1 MMKLLAGAFA
11 GFTAMMGGLFGMHD
25 ANRQDDQ
32 QGTSSFP
39 AEQHDGIGSSTDRM
53 HGGTGRGEHMGS
65 TTQDHMF
72 RTASSSDGAMGAQ
85 GARGIIG
92 VVSSVSGSSF
102 VMQGHA
108 GMNSATTTY
117 TVDTSSAKIMKKNVA
132 ISVSDIVA
140 GDTVLVAG
148 PLSGTS
154 IKASI
159 VIDGIPPRSMMQPGS
174 TRREGAGR
182 AKISAEN

>member
-1 MMKLLAGAFA
+1 MMQLLAGAFA
-11 GFTAMMGGLFGMHD
+11 GFAAMMGGLFGMHN
-25 ANRQDDQ
+25 ANHQDDQ

-39 AEQHDGIGSSTDRM
+39 TEQHDGT
-53 HGGTGRGEHMGS
+53 GS

-72 RTASSSDGAMGAQ
+72 RTASSSEGLMGSQ
-85 GARGIIG
+85 GMRGIIG
-92 VVSSVSGSSF
+92 LVSSVNGSSF
-102 VMQGHA
+102 IMQGHA

-117 TVDTSSAKIMKKNVA
+117 TVDVSSAKIMKKNVA
-132 ISVSDIVA
+132 INVSDIVA